1 MNYHDVE
8 KLVERTRSAGD
19 QEVSKMLELFADYLK
34 HKSDATC
41 AYERLKKV
49 SEDMMLLC
57 SERDLYSLAT
67 LLGYAQQSAE
77 TVAFLCDVE
86 GEARMEQGILIKD
99 SRKMRDFNERLRLA
113 WSGRR

>member
-19 QEVSKMLELFADYLK
+19 QEVSKVLELFADYLK
-34 HKSDATC
+34 HKNDATC

-57 SERDLYSLAT
+57 SERDLYSIAT

-77 TVAFLCDVE
+77 TVAFICDVE

-99 SRKMRDFNERLRLA
+99 SRKMCDFNDKLKLA
-113 WSGRR
+113 WNGR

>member
-19 QEVSKMLELFADYLK
+19 QEVSKVLELFADYLK
-34 HKSDATC
+34 YKSDATC

-77 TVAFLCDVE
+77 TVAFICDVE

-99 SRKMRDFNERLRLA
+99 SRKMRDLNAAIESA
-113 WSGRR
+113 RRQP